1 MRRQPPAFAPNTAS
15 RPAKIP
21 LGIFVLSLLLAS
33 GFPVGGARA
42 DGAAASETDLRIERP
57 AKLEQ
62 VRHALRV
69 EGRRLAPD
77 ERREIAEIIVAV
89 AKRNGLSAW
98 TLLALIQQ
106 ESRFDP
112 KARGP
117 RGALGL
123 MQVRPFVAADVA
135 RRHQLPWTGPE
146 TLFEPVANVRI
157 GMIYLVEQ
165 LERFGTVERALAAYN
180 MGPTRLS
187 RRLAAGRNQ
196 RGPYVRKV
204 LSKAEHLAQQTPPSD
219 APDIR
224 HAAGG

>member
-1 MRRQPPAFAPNTAS
+1 MPRLAMNALCAI
-15 RPAKIP
+15 A
-21 LGIFVLSLLLAS
+21 LSLLLAGGLS
-33 GFPVGGARA
+33 VDGARA
-42 DGAAASETDLRIERP
+42 DAPADDVEQLRIPRP

-62 VRHALRV
+62 VRHVLRV
-69 EGRRLAPD
+69 EAQRLAPD
-77 ERREIAEIIVAV
+77 ERKEISEIVVAV
-89 AKRNGLSAW
+89 ARRNGLSSW
-98 TLLALIQQ
+98 TLLALLKQ

-123 MQVRPFVAADVA
+123 MQVRPFVAKDVA

-146 TLFEPVANVRI
+146 TLLEPVANVRI

-165 LERFGTVERALAAYN
+165 LERFGTIERALAAYN

-204 LSKAEHLAQQTPPSD
+204 LSKAEHLAQQTPPAD
-219 APDIR
+219 APDVR